1 MRKKLVVISIDA
13 LGSEDLA
20 GDLSKLPN
28 INRLI
33 TSGTHVEEVTG
44 IYPSVTYPSHTT
56 IVTGCYPKSHGIVN
70 NVKMQPNKLS
80 PDWFW
85 YAKDIRVPTL
95 FDAAH
100 DEGLKTAAFL
110 WPVTARSSINYNIA
124 EIFPNRIWT
133 NQVLIS
139 LHASS
144 PWFLFQMNRKYGHL
158 RRGIKQPELDD
169 FITACAVDTLKIK
182 RPDMTLI
189 HLVDMDSQR
198 HGYGVNSPEAREALL
213 RQDRR
218 VGKII
223 QAVEEAGDKENTVF
237 AILGDHYQI
246 DVKKMIRLNVLFA
259 EKGWQVPT
267 KIGTTKSNWQVWA
280 NSCDGSTY
288 IYIKKDAA
296 VSPTEVRHLIE
307 KVEGIEAVYT
317 TDLVKKQG
325 ADPKCTFMAEA
336 ERGYYFVDEA
346 KGMPVAKVQ
355 EKEMWLPWRYRA
367 VHGFSPEKSN
377 YATTLVL
384 NGAGIKKNYK
394 KSKARL
400 IDEAPTFA
408 KILGLNTF
416 PQKIDGKVLEDVF
429 EG

>member
-13 LGSEDLA
+13 LGAADLA
-20 GDLSKLPN
+20 GDVSHLPN
-28 INRLI
+28 IKSLI
-33 TSGTHVEEVTG
+33 ASGTHVEEVTG
-44 IYPSVTYPSHTT
+44 IYPTVTYPSHTT
-56 IVTGCYPKSHGIVN
+56 IVTGCYPKTHGIVN
-70 NVKMQPNKLS
+70 NVKRQSNKLS
-80 PDWFW
+80 PDWYW

-100 DEGLKTAAFL
+100 EEGLKTAAFL
-110 WPVTARSSINYNIA
+110 WPVTARSTIDYNIA

-144 PWFLFQMNRKYGHL
+144 PLFLFQMNRKYGHL
-158 RRGIKQPELDD
+158 RKGIKQPELDD
-169 FITACAVDTLKIK
+169 FITACAVDTLKNK
-182 RPDMTLI
+182 RPDVTLI

-198 HGYGVNSPEAREALL
+198 HGYGVNSHEAEAALL

-218 VGKII
+218 VGEII
-223 QAVEEAGDKENTVF
+223 QAVAEAGDKEETVF

-246 DVKKMIRLNVLFA
+246 DVDKMIRLNVLFA

-267 KIGTTKSNWQVWA
+267 KIGTTKPNWEVWA

-288 IYIKKDAA
+288 IYIKKESA
-296 VSPTEVRHLIE
+296 VSPSEVRELIE
-307 KVEGIEAVYT
+307 KAEGIEVVYT
-317 TDLVKKQG
+317 TDQAKSRG
-325 ADPKCTFMAEA
+325 ADPKCTFMVEA
-336 ERGYYFVDEA
+336 KRGYYFVDEA
-346 KGMPVAKVQ
+346 KGASVAEVQ

-367 VHGFSPEKSN
+367 VHGFSPEKEN

-384 NGAGIKKNYK
+384 SGPGIRKNHK
-394 KSKARL
+394 KSKGRL

-429 EG
+429 EE